1 MIEEEFPDVILLKGD
16 GNLWWTGATNMG
28 VGYALAQADQDDYI
42 LTLNDD
48 TIVISAYL
56 QTLLDAALNHPNSL
70 IGSISVSNE
79 DESTVVDAGVRINW
93 LTAKYTNLAEG
104 REYND
109 ILDAGSLLQKVDVSD
124 FIGAKV

>member
-16 GNLWWTGATNMG
+16 GNLWWTGATNLG
-28 VGYALAQADQDDYI
+28 VEYALTQAGQDDYI

-70 IGSISVSNE
+70 IGSISVSSE

-93 LTAKYTNLAEG
+93 LTAKYINLADG
-104 REYND
+104 R
-109 ILDAGSLLQKVDVSD
+109 G
-124 FIGAKV
+124 